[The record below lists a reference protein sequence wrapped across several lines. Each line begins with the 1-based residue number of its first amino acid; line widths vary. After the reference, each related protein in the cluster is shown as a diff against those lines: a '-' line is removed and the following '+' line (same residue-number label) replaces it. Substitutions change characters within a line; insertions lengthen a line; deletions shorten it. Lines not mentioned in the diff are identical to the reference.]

1 MLSGRRFSQLAA
13 VLLLAGF
20 CFGLVRLLQLRFS
33 VGDVF
38 PPYSSLRADPL
49 GAKVFYESLG
59 ALPAFTT
66 VRNERKLDHLGRG
79 EGTVLFLLGSKGVD
93 FSKKEWDRLDH
104 FLQTGGRLVLT
115 FFPSYEAPPR
125 QKAAAATPT
134 PSPSATPE
142 PTPKR
147 VSLKDVLLQWEVE
160 TGTDRND
167 EDILATSQSSLPLE
181 KELSW
186 HSGIFFRPKSDA
198 WRAIYQC
205 ERGPV
210 VLERALGA
218 GSIVLASDSYFVSNE
233 ALLVERAPALLAWLV
248 GSARHIIFDESHL
261 NIRERPGVA
270 TLLRRHGLGGF
281 AAGFLILVVL
291 WLWRNTTFTLAPRT
305 SARRADEIVSGRDS
319 FSGFVHLLRRGP
331 APKELLRVC
340 LDEWTKSARSSKGN
354 RAQDFGALSAAI
366 ENDNPVTAY
375 NKITELLRPKKWKP
389 IN

>member
-1 MLSGRRFSQLAA
+1 MLGGRRFFQIAA

-20 CFGLVRLLQLRFS
+20 CFGLVRLLHLRFS

-49 GAKVFYESLG
+49 GAKVFYESLR
-59 ALPAFTT
+59 ALPAYTAG
-66 VRNERKLDHLGRG
+66 RNERRLDHLGGG
-79 EGTVLFLLGSKGVD
+79 EGTVLFFLGVKGLD
-93 FSKKEWDRLDH
+93 FSKKESDGIAH
-104 FLQTGGRLVLT
+104 FLQRGGRLVLT
-115 FFPSYEAPPR
+115 FFPGYEVLPK
-125 QKAAAATPT
+125 QKSATVTPT
-134 PSPSATPE
+134 PSPGGTPE
-142 PTPKR
+142 PTPKNT
-147 VSLKDVLLQWEVE
+147 SLKDLLLQWEVE

-167 EDILATSQSSLPLE
+167 EDNLAVRESPLPLE

-186 HSGIFFRPKSDA
+186 HSGIFFRPKSAA
-198 WRAIYQC
+198 WRTIYQC

-210 VLERALGA
+210 VLERSLGA

-248 GSARHIIFDESHL
+248 GNARHIIFDESHL

-270 TLLRRHGLGGF
+270 ALLRRHGLGGF
-281 AAGFLILVVL
+281 VAGFLILVML

-319 FSGFVHLLRRGP
+319 FTGFVHLLRRGP

-340 LDEWTKSARSSKGN
+340 LDEWAKSARSLKGS
-354 RAQDFGALSAAI
+354 RGQDLGALSATI
-366 ENDNPVTAY
+366 EDNPVTAY
-375 NKITELLRPKKWKP
+375 NKITELLRPKKWKTT
-389 IN
+389 N

>member
-1 MLSGRRFSQLAA
+1 MLSGRRVLQLAA

-49 GAKVFYESLG
+49 GAKVFYESLR
-59 ALPAFTT
+59 ALPAYTAG
-66 VRNERKLDHLGRG
+66 RNERKLDHLGRG
-79 EGTVLFLLGSKGVD
+79 EGHLLFLLGVKGVD
-93 FSKKEWDRLDH
+93 FSKKEWEALDH

-115 FFPSYEAPPR
+115 FFPDYESPPK
-125 QKAAAATPT
+125 QKAATATPT
-134 PSPSATPE
+134 PSPSAAPE

-147 VSLKDVLLQWEVE
+147 TSLKDILLQWEVE
-160 TGTDRND
+160 TGTDRNH
-167 EDILATSQSSLPLE
+167 EDDLAARQSSLPLE

-186 HSGIFFRPKSDA
+186 HSGTFFRRQSAA
-198 WRAIYQC
+198 WRTIYQC

-210 VLERALGA
+210 VLERSLGA

-248 GSARHIIFDESHL
+248 GPARHIIFDESHL
-261 NIRERPGVA
+261 NIREHPGVA

-281 AAGFLILVVL
+281 VAGFLILVML

-305 SARRADEIVSGRDS
+305 IARRADEIVSGRDS
-319 FSGFVHLLRRGP
+319 FTGFVHLLRRGP
-331 APKELLRVC
+331 APSELLTVC
-340 LDEWTKSARSSKGN
+340 LDEWTKSARSLDGN
-354 RAQDFGALSAAI
+354 RAQDLGALSAAI
-366 ENDNPVTAY
+366 KDHPVTAY
-375 NKITELLRPKKWKP
+375 NKVTELLRPKKWKP
-389 IN
+389 TN